1 MMRKVLITMAAA
13 ASALAVAAPASAQY
27 YPAPAP
33 YYPAPAPRAYGY
45 GINHARALQARVDN
59 LQRQIGYLAQR
70 RALSRGEYQNLRR
83 ESRDIEQR
91 LRRNVRDGYGLSRN
105 ELVNTER
112 QIARLEYKISRDVRD
127 GGRYYGGNG
136 YAPYGGYN
144 TDRDRDGR
152 VDRYEDDRGN
162 WPG

>member
-1 MMRKVLITMAAA
+1 MRKVLITMAAA

-33 YYPAPAPRAYGY
+33 RGYAYGY

-83 ESRDIEQR
+83 ESRDIEAR

-105 ELVNTER
+105 ELINTER

-127 GGRYYGGNG
+127 GNRYGGG
-136 YAPYGGYN
+136 YGYNGGYN